1 MCRKKLDCRGS
12 IEFIV
17 TELATRMVGLGYQVT
32 CYNRRSHHVS
42 VKEFYIKRKNDYERV
57 IIKTVP
63 IIDKKGLSAMTSSFF
78 CVFGKYDV
86 VHFYT
91 EGLHAM
97 L

>member
-1 MCRKKLDCRGS
+1 MDCRGS

-63 IIDKKGLSAMTSSFF
+63 IIDKKGLSAVSYTHL
-78 CVFGKYDV
+78 DV
-86 VHFYT
+86 YKRQYT
-91 EGLHAM
+91 RCSKI
-97 L
+97 